1 LIISGGIFEENKIKQ
16 KIELFKNKIIET
28 DFWKN
33 KNLAQKIL
41 KEKNFYENIL
51 EEYHSCI
58 DELNENEELL
68 KLAFEENN
76 QEIVTDCK
84 KKLIFY

>member
-1 LIISGGIFEENKIKQ
+1 MIISGGIFEANEVKNKV
-16 KIELFKNKIIET
+16 ELFKKKIVET
-28 DFWKN
+28 NFWKN

-51 EEYHSCI
+51 NEYSSLI

-68 KLAFEENN
+68 KLALEENS
-76 QEIVTDCK
+76 QEIITDCQ